1 MAITPEKILL
11 ATDFSSRCDRALDRS
26 IQLMKQ
32 HNSELIILY
41 VIEPFNEFHTFY
53 RKRFLSSHTYR
64 EKLAEKAMFQMQK
77 SIAPESGRVKIV
89 IRKGDTADVILEVAS
104 EERCDLIICGVARDV
119 MFGHHALGRTVNKL
133 LRRSDFSLLIV
144 TSRMTGAY
152 SKILVASD
160 MSDVS
165 REAIKTSV
173 SLFRGQK
180 LDVLYAEDAYGSH
193 AVDAHKAYHEQIK
206 KTAQQEFASFIDSTG
221 LSGNDRKNI
230 NVIVEWGRPAL
241 LIQEFAEHSSA
252 DLVVI
257 GSRIRN
263 PLIAYFFEST
273 AKRIISM
280 LSCDSLVIR
289 GCSD

>member
-206 KTAQQEFASFIDSTG
+206 KNRTTG
-221 LSGNDRKNI
+221 VR
-230 NVIVEWGRPAL
+230 VIHR
-241 LIQEFAEHSSA
+241 FN
-252 DLVVI
+252 
-257 GSRIRN
+257 RTIR
-263 PLIAYFFEST
+263 
-273 AKRIISM
+273 
-280 LSCDSLVIR
+280 
-289 GCSD
+289 